1 MLCEGH
7 QCYGSEKSG
16 IRQGVMTAEIFTVVL
31 NCRHFVC
38 VVHGNV
44 ESKPVPVRL
53 EVEGEVILLE
63 IRTHGVLKIIAD
75 DDEVGFC
82 DFT

>member
-1 MLCEGH
+1 
-7 QCYGSEKSG
+7 
-16 IRQGVMTAEIFTVVL
+16 MTAEIFTVVL